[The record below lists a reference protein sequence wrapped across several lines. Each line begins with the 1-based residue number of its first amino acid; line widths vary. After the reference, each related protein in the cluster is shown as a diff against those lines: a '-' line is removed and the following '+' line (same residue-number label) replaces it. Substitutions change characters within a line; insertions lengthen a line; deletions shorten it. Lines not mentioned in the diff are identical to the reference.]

1 MNKLLL
7 SAVIL
12 VALLTSGCAHQI
24 QINPKM
30 ESFTESEKRV
40 DKVVGY
46 HISDEDRKKLVK
58 TPGGGGD
65 DVTYTPYKD
74 TESVLFTVL
83 SNKFKDVYLV
93 KSLDDSVFIK
103 QNGITLIFIPEITTQ
118 SSSPSPFTW
127 PPTKF
132 TIDLTV
138 KALDAKGDTVWQ
150 KQVSETGEAE
160 FDEFKSDF
168 SLSARRATEKAF
180 QQLANEIELDFVP
193 VESAE

>member
-1 MNKLLL
+1 MNRLLL
-7 SAVIL
+7 TIIMVVTS
-12 VALLTSGCAHQI
+12 LLSGCAHQI
-24 QINPKM
+24 QLNPNTDAFKV
-30 ESFTESEKRV
+30 SEKKI

-46 HISDEDRKKLVK
+46 HISDKNRNMIVK

-65 DVTYTPYKD
+65 DLTYTPYKD

-93 KSLDDSVFIK
+93 KSLEDDTFIK
-103 QNGITLIFIPEITTQ
+103 QNEITLIFFPEITTQ
-118 SSSPSPFTW
+118 SSSSSPFTW

-138 KALDAKGDTVWQ
+138 KALDVNGDIVW
-150 KQVSETGEAE
+150 KKKVSKTGEAE

-168 SLSARRATEKAF
+168 SLSARRATEQAF
-180 QQLANEIELDFVP
+180 LQLANEIESEISL
-193 VESAE
+193 SN